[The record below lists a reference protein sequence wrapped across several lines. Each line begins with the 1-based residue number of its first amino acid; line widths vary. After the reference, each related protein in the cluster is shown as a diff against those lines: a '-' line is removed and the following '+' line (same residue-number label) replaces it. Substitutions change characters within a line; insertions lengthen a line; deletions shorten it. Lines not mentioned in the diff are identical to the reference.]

1 MHNFKVDFTKHMPVV
16 ANQFDGGIGFV
27 FRFLN
32 GYGAS
37 VVQHDWSHGGKQGFW
52 ELAVVKWDSDTD
64 WEIDYNSSVTEDVI
78 GWLSWDS
85 VVQKLDEIKALGRPS
100 LLVGKTIASIEDLGR
115 SIRADSVYKI
125 VFTDGAVALIE
136 SNYDIEIST
145 SAPLPF

>member
-16 ANQFDGGIGFV
+16 VNQFDGGIGFV

-52 ELAVVKWDSDTD
+52 ELAVVKWDGDEWD
-64 WEIDYNSSVTEDVI
+64 IDYNSSVTEDVI

-100 LLVGKTIASIEDLGR
+100 LLIGKTVASIEDIGP
-115 SIRADSVYKI
+115 SSHADSVYKW
-125 VFTDGAVALIE
+125 VFTDGAVALFHTD
-136 SNYDIEIST
+136 YDIEVST